1 MSLGSGTGSK
11 VVAGRAAYLL
21 LHNTSEVVTPD
32 AEGRRVL
39 RYPRGAVVFQDGH
52 VVEVGPASE
61 LSRRHGEAR
70 PINARGRLVTPGL
83 VDCHTHMIF
92 GGHRAGEFQRRLA
105 GESYA
110 PIAAAGGGIRATVAA
125 TEGEREDALEKMLSA
140 RLERW
145 RANGCTTVE
154 GKSGYGLSPRGEDRL
169 LEPIRGAIQRVP
181 TRGQRTALLP
191 PALPEEYRSRRAE
204 YIEEMCGR
212 VLSEIQIRGL
222 AEAVDVFCDPVAF
235 KVEEC
240 RAVLERARE
249 MGFAIK

>member
-21 LHNTSEVVTPD
+21 LHNTSEVVAPD
-32 AEGRRVL
+32 AEGRGLL
-39 RYPRGAVVFQDGH
+39 RYPGGAVVFQDGH

-110 PIAAAGGGIRATVAA
+110 AIAKSGVGIRATVASTA
-125 TEGEREDALEKMLSA
+125 AVRGVKLVKSLSG
-140 RLERW
+140 R
-145 RANGCTTVE
+145 RA
-154 GKSGYGLSPRGEDRL
+154 
-169 LEPIRGAIQRVP
+169 
-181 TRGQRTALLP
+181 
-191 PALPEEYRSRRAE
+191 RSRA
-204 YIEEMCGR
+204 
-212 VLSEIQIRGL
+212 
-222 AEAVDVFCDPVAF
+222 
-235 KVEEC
+235 
-240 RAVLERARE
+240 
-249 MGFAIK
+249 

>member
-21 LHNTSEVVTPD
+21 LHNTSEVVAPD
-32 AEGRRVL
+32 AEGRGLL
-39 RYPRGAVVFQDGH
+39 RYPGGAVVFQDGH

-110 PIAAAGGGIRATVAA
+110 AIAAAGGGIRATVAA
-125 TEGEREDALEKMLSA
+125 TESEREDALEKMLSA
-140 RLERW
+140 RLPGR
-145 RANGCTTVE
+145 RANGWTTV
-154 GKSGYGLSPRGEDRL
+154 GVKSGHRLSPRGGIPPL
-169 LEPIRGAIQRVP
+169 GLVRGAVP
-181 TRGQRTALLP
+181 RGPTAG
-191 PALPEEYRSRRAE
+191 E
-204 YIEEMCGR
+204 
-212 VLSEIQIRGL
+212 
-222 AEAVDVFCDPVAF
+222 
-235 KVEEC
+235 
-240 RAVLERARE
+240 
-249 MGFAIK
+249 